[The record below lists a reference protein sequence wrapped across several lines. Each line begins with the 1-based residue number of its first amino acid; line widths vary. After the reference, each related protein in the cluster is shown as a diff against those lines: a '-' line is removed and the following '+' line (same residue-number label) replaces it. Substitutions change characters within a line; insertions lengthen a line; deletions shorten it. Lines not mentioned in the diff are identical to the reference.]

1 MIIKLNRKHNL
12 LLYWLLA
19 LTACTSDLIL
29 PAPADSVSITAT
41 AETDPV
47 ASSEDAADDPAIWIN
62 PSDTAQSLVIG
73 TDKQFG
79 LESYDLF
86 GARQQR
92 LAMGRT
98 NNVDLRHLKNDPN
111 WSAIAAAS
119 NRSSNSISLVLIDHD
134 GALHWLKSAEV
145 QTGLTEPYGLCMY
158 RDDAGLQVFI
168 NDKDGR
174 YQQWLLQT
182 QLEPAL
188 ADSVIN
194 SQLVR
199 EFKVN
204 SQPEGCTADDAARR
218 LFVGVEAE
226 GVYWVEAESD
236 NPSTAHLIAPVDS
249 EILAA
254 DVEGMDLYLDG
265 DEGYLVVSSQ
275 GSFSYAIFERNPPF
289 RYRGSFVVAAGAT
302 LDGAEETDG
311 LAISSELRTKK
322 FPQGL
327 LVVQDG
333 FNELP
338 SENQDFKLL
347 SWQQLALALEL

>member
-1 MIIKLNRKHNL
+1 MIKLNRKHYL
-12 LLYWLLA
+12 LCCWLLA
-19 LTACTSDLIL
+19 LTACAGDLVL
-29 PAPADSVSITAT
+29 PPPADSVSITAT
-41 AETDPV
+41 VETEPV
-47 ASSEDAADDPAIWIN
+47 ASPEDAADDPAIWIN
-62 PSDTAQSLVIG
+62 ANDATQSRIIG

-98 NNVDLRHLKNDPN
+98 NNVDLRHLKDDPN

-119 NRSSNSISLVLIDHD
+119 NRSSNTISFVLIDHD
-134 GALHWLKSAEV
+134 GSLHWLKSAEV
-145 QTGLTEPYGLCMY
+145 ETGLSEPYGLCMY

-182 QLEPAL
+182 QLKPAL
-188 ADSVIN
+188 ADSSIN

-199 EFKVN
+199 EFTVN
-204 SQPEGCTADDAARR
+204 SQPEGCTADDAAQR
-218 LFVGVEAE
+218 LFLGVEAE
-226 GVYWVEAESD
+226 GVYWVEAEFSK
-236 NPSTAHLIAPVDS
+236 PGTVHLVAPVDS
-249 EILAA
+249 DILSA

-265 DEGYLVVSSQ
+265 DEGYLVLSSQ
-275 GSFSYAIFERNPPF
+275 GSYSYALFERKPPF
-289 RYRGSFVVAAGAT
+289 RYRGSFVVAAGAK

-311 LAISSELRTKK
+311 LTISSELRTER

-333 FNELP
+333 FNEMP
-338 SENQDFKLL
+338 SANQDFKLV
-347 SWQQLALALEL
+347 SWQQLASALQL